1 MVKVYFDPVGRRTPP
16 LFYAPLTE
24 AELERVCRQ
33 MAGHRFDPSVVL
45 GGAAPCPLGGLRVLV
60 CAPLSRT
67 GGELKPFPT
76 TFWLTCPHLSRRAGA
91 AESAGGVSA
100 LEAWLTERAPEAWL
114 RYSRLHALLRLGLL
128 GGRGLKALRAS
139 CPPMLEA
146 LARGGVG
153 GVRGGGSVHVKC
165 LHLQAASWLALGHHP
180 GEEWLREQGLGNPCD
195 GRTECALRALRTV
208 QVERAQRIGG
218 AC

>member
-1 MVKVYFDPVGRRTPP
+1 
-16 LFYAPLTE
+16 
-24 AELERVCRQ
+24 

-45 GGAAPCPLGGLRVLV
+45 GGTAPCPLGGFRVLV

-100 LEAWLTERAPEAWL
+100 LEAWLTECAPEAWR

-128 GGRGLKALRAS
+128 GGQGLKALRAS

-153 GVRGGGSVHVKC
+153 GVRGGGSVRVKC
-165 LHLQAASWLALGHHP
+165 LHLQLASWLALGHHP
-180 GEEWLREQGLGNPCD
+180 GAEWLRGQGLDAPCD
-195 GRTECALRALRTV
+195 GRTGCALRAPAAAQADRT
-208 QVERAQRIGG
+208 
-218 AC
+218 